1 MIQSE
6 YRSVYVILEKID
18 ASSFSNAFIL
28 LTYYILMLSLWY
40 LGSMFEIKTFSLIYF
55 ENRVD
60 VTHNNPFTM
69 ADTSLESILLVL
81 HITTAFWVLLDNF
94 TSSAF
99 QSVSC
104 FITRIP
110 QLTAGFPKAYAMY
123 LGNVWTHEQ
132 WSRSVSWCNLD
143 NWIHSGLYNQP
154 HLVVVVDRFKFLNK
168 DIIFDSPTDILI
180 VRYQL

>member
-1 MIQSE
+1 
-6 YRSVYVILEKID
+6 
-18 ASSFSNAFIL
+18 
-28 LTYYILMLSLWY
+28 MLSLWY

-94 TSSAF
+94 YYPVFHSLRQDF
-99 QSVSC
+99 QN
-104 FITRIP
+104 T
-110 QLTAGFPKAYAMY
+110 YAMY
-123 LGNVWTHEQ
+123 AGNVWTHEQ

-154 HLVVVVDRFKFLNK
+154 HLVAVVDRFKFLNK
-168 DIIFDSPTDILI
+168 DILSDSPTDILI
-180 VRYQL
+180 VHYQL